1 MPSPVGFGWSQFRG
15 PLVGS
20 YWAAVAMV
28 LCALAPFLVLTSA
41 IPPLEGLIGHDVGL
55 GSSGLEMSAG
65 MADAAYCFGTV
76 LAVQLTTRLPGRRL
90 LLLYAAV
97 FTLASIITA
106 AASSPAM
113 FFAGRTLQGLTTSLM
128 LITAAPAL
136 VLGWPTPRLRSTA
149 SVMNLG
155 IFGAV
160 ALGPV
165 IGGAFAGLDS
175 WRALFWIAC
184 GVGAGAVALVVL
196 TFEDQ
201 PPMDPEV
208 QFDPISLTLASSGCV
223 SAFFGASGLVD
234 HSLTDP
240 IVLAPMLGGLLL
252 LVGLVVHQ
260 ASVADPLMPVR
271 RLGHTIPIAAILLAM
286 FAGAG
291 SVALVGLLQLTIAS
305 HGLSSA
311 LFWPEFLGALVTAV
325 GFGYLFFTR
334 YIPILAFAGLVALA
348 LTAIVLVG
356 AGVGSGSPAPIAVGT
371 LGIGLGVG
379 ASVAPGL
386 FVAGF
391 SLPSMQLPRIF
402 ALVELLRGIAAFLT
416 APIVIHLALNAGGGL
431 AHGVNLATGVTA
443 ALLLLGVIVVI
454 GTVASGGVRLQQ
466 PDIEPWLE
474 GEGTAIHS
482 PMLGAAL
489 RRRRAN
495 LSASHLPD

>member
-1 MPSPVGFGWSQFRG
+1 VRAPDWSQLRG
-15 PLVGS
+15 PLRGS

-28 LCALAPFLVLTSA
+28 LCALTPFLVLTSA
-41 IPPLEGLIGHDVGL
+41 IPPLEGLIGADVGL
-55 GSSGLEMSAG
+55 GRSGLEMSAG

-90 LLLYAAV
+90 LLLYAVV
-97 FTLASIITA
+97 FTLASIVTA
-106 AASSPAM
+106 AASTPAT
-113 FFAGRTLQGLTTSLM
+113 FFAGRIVQGLTTSLM

-149 SVMNLG
+149 AVMNVG

-165 IGGAFAGLDS
+165 IGGAFAGLAS
-175 WRALFWIAC
+175 WRELFWIAT
-184 GVGAGAVALVVL
+184 GVGAVAVSLVLL
-196 TFEDQ
+196 TFKDQ

-208 QFDPISLTLASSGCV
+208 NFDPISLGLASTGCV

-234 HSLTDP
+234 HGLTDP
-240 IVLAPMLGGLLL
+240 IVLIPMLGGLLL
-252 LVGLVVHQ
+252 LAGLIVHQ
-260 ASVADPLMPVR
+260 SSVDDPLMPVK
-271 RLGHTIPIAAILLAM
+271 RLAHTIPIGAILLAM

-291 SVALVGLLQLTIAS
+291 SVALVGLLQLTIAAQ
-305 HGLSSA
+305 GLSSS
-311 LFWPEFLGALVTAV
+311 LFWPEFFGALITAAL
-325 GFGYLFFTR
+325 FGYLFFSR
-334 YIPILAFAGLVALA
+334 YIPLLAFGGLLVLA
-348 LTAIVLVG
+348 LTAVLLTG
-356 AGVGSGSPAPIAVGT
+356 AAGGPAALIAVGT

-416 APIVIHLALNAGGGL
+416 APIIIHFALNSGGGF
-431 AHGVNLATGVTA
+431 AHGVGAATWVTA
-443 ALLLLGVIVVI
+443 GLLCFGAIVVVAI
-454 GTVASGGVRLQQ
+454 VASGGVRLQD

-474 GEGTAIHS
+474 GNGTALDS
-482 PMLGAAL
+482 PALGAAL
-489 RRRRAN
+489 RRRLGAREA
-495 LSASHLPD
+495 AQADA